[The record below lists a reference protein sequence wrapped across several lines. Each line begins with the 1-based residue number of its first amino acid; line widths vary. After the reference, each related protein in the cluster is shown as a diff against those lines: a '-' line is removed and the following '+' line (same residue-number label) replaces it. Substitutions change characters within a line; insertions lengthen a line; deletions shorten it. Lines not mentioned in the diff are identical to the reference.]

1 MLIMP
6 GELVQL
12 PGGKIVK
19 CCDGQLAE
27 DLVKG
32 EASLFSLN
40 VQNSIFR

>member
-6 GELVQL
+6 GEIVQL

-19 CCDGQLAE
+19 CCDGELAE

-32 EASLFSLN
+32 EAGLFSGN
-40 VQNSIFR
+40 V